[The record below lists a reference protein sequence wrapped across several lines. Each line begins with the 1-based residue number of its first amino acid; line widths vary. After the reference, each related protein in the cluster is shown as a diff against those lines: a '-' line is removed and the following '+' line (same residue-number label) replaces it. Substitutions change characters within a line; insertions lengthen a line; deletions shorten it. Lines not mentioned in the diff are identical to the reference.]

1 MKAVAKNA
9 GDIYNFRNK
18 IINTIKKEMAKH
30 IDEAEKEVDL
40 DDLLYNGINKL
51 IELKNEYDSEN
62 EKFKKDHNIKKGRD
76 ALERFIDNT
85 LDGKFTDKKDLLQ
98 EYLEKV
104 KPYKDKLENKQR
116 YSGSNFSKLLEYIQR
131 IEFAVFG
138 KLDIATDGQDNLRKS
153 VIESIPKLGD
163 QEEPSKPG
171 EGLKIMTP
179 SQLIT
184 RLPILLAQKQAGNNS
199 QKLKNEIKQII
210 YFLYRSKNLSKTLYN
225 HLINNI

>member
-18 IINTIKKEMAKH
+18 IINTIKKEMGKH

-40 DDLLYNGINKL
+40 DDLLYTGVKKL

-76 ALERFIDNT
+76 ALEKFIDNT

-104 KPYKDKLENKQR
+104 KPYKDKLEDKQR
-116 YSGSNFSKLLEYIQR
+116 
-131 IEFAVFG
+131 
-138 KLDIATDGQDNLRKS
+138 
-153 VIESIPKLGD
+153 
-163 QEEPSKPG
+163 
-171 EGLKIMTP
+171 
-179 SQLIT
+179 
-184 RLPILLAQKQAGNNS
+184 
-199 QKLKNEIKQII
+199 
-210 YFLYRSKNLSKTLYN
+210 
-225 HLINNI
+225 